1 MYHVKDFGAAGNG
14 KQLDSVYIQK
24 AIDACAEAGGGT
36 VLITPGTYLCGTM
49 HIKSHVHVLIEKG
62 AVILGSENTADFD
75 PLEENPSN
83 STYQDQSHSYFH
95 HSLFHAD
102 GVCDIALTGFGTI
115 DMQSVWEVYE
125 ACDGDPRPSWCRA
138 CKIVAF
144 KNCTNVKIRDLTM
157 KNATD
162 LAVYVAGCE
171 DVIISGLNL
180 TVHIDGISPDS
191 CKNVVIS
198 DCIIDAGDDGIV
210 AKCSYTLGY
219 LKNMENL
226 VISNCIVK
234 SRCNGIKFGT
244 ESNSAFLN
252 TTITGCAVY
261 DTNLS
266 GIALEAVD
274 GARLECFS
282 ISNISMKNV
291 GNPLLMMVLNRARG
305 PEGTKIGEIKNV
317 SISNV
322 TITGPYTPWDAIYQN
337 YWSQVEGNPTII
349 PHTYPLILVGQEDS
363 IIRNVSLSNIQFAA
377 EGGGTE
383 ADRALIIPDLRNGY
397 PECRALGE
405 KTPVYGMVARYVD
418 NLKLYNVEFTTE
430 KEDARE
436 AVYLDKVT
444 RYKFV

>member
-1 MYHVKDFGAAGNG
+1 MYHVEDFGAAGDG

-24 AIDACAEAGGGT
+24 AIDACAAQGGGT
-36 VLITPGTYLCGTM
+36 VLIGPGAYLCGTM
-49 HIKSHVHVLIEKG
+49 HMKSHVHVLIEKG
-62 AVILGSENTADFD
+62 ALLLGSQNMADFD
-75 PLEENPSN
+75 PCEENPSN
-83 STYQDQSHSYFH
+83 CTYQDQSHSYFH

-102 GVCDIALTGFGTI
+102 GVCDIALSGFGTI
-115 DMQSVWEVYE
+115 DMQSVWEVTE
-125 ACDGDPRPSWCRA
+125 TETDRWCRA

-171 DVIISGLNL
+171 NVIISGLDL
-180 TVHIDGISPDS
+180 AVHIDGISPDS

-198 DCIIDAGDDGIV
+198 DCIVDAGDDGIV
-210 AKCSYTLGY
+210 AKCSYTLGH
-219 LKNMENL
+219 LKSMENL
-226 VISNCIVK
+226 VISNCIIK

-252 TTITGCAVY
+252 TTITGCALY
-261 DTNLS
+261 DTQLS
-266 GIALEAVD
+266 GIALESVD
-274 GARLECFS
+274 GARLEGFA
-282 ISNISMKNV
+282 ISNISMRNV

-305 PEGTKIGEIKNV
+305 PEGTRIGEIKNV
-317 SISNV
+317 SISNM
-322 TITGPYTPWDAIYQN
+322 TITGPYAPWDGIYQN
-337 YWSQVEGNPTII
+337 YWSYIKGNPTIQ
-349 PHTYPLILVGQEDS
+349 PRTYPFILIGQEDS
-363 IIRNVSLSNIQFAA
+363 IIQNVSLSNIQFAA

-383 ADRALIIPDLRNGY
+383 EDRALIIPDLRNGY

-405 KTPVYGMVARYVD
+405 KTPVYGMVARYVE

-430 KEDARE
+430 KEDARD

-444 RYKFV
+444 RYKYL